1 MKHFYHDCF
10 GEIKTLNT
18 THHIKVKN
26 SVKPE
31 VTPVHKI
38 PHTLKTKL
46 EKDLKRIID
55 LYIIEPIEKPTDC
68 VNSLVIL
75 EKLNGKLRIC
85 LDSKNNAT
93 Y

>member
-1 MKHFYHDCF
+1 M
-10 GEIKTLNT
+10 NT

-26 SVKPE
+26 NVKPE

-38 PHTLKTKL
+38 PLTLKTKL

-85 LDSKNNAT
+85 RDPKNNAT